1 MSREDEIEALK
12 AIFKFC
18 IQCAAKID
26 TTPEMCPMGKK
37 CPLYIYRHANTSESK
52 KYLKT

>member
-1 MSREDEIEALK
+1 MFRKDEIEALR
-12 AIFKFC
+12 AIFKYC
-18 IQCAAKID
+18 IQCAAKINI
-26 TTPEMCPMGKK
+26 TPEICPMEKK